1 MTEVRKPE
9 IWLGFAGIAAAST
22 VALGVLGQAV
32 AAKLGLSQA
41 GGSVWAGCLA
51 SFAGSLAGALPLAQ
65 ELAGKR
71 QPESRADAAE
81 TGRSPGSAG
90 APRSPIAAIG
100 KASLL
105 RLLVALALGLAAVVS
120 GRWDR
125 RTLLFTLAASY
136 VALLAVET
144 WWLLG
149 RLRAKQA

>member
-1 MTEVRKPE
+1 MTGAGRFE
-9 IWLGFAGIAAAST
+9 IWLGFAGVGAAAT
-22 VALGVLGQAV
+22 LALGLLGQVV
-32 AAKLGLSQA
+32 AAQLGVPEA
-41 GGSVWAGCLA
+41 GSSIWAGCLA

-65 ELAGKR
+65 EIAGK
-71 QPESRADAAE
+71 
-81 TGRSPGSAG
+81 AG
-90 APRSPIAAIG
+90 AAGSPIAAIG

-105 RLLVALALGLAAVVS
+105 RLLIALTVGLGAVLS

-149 RLRAKQA
+149 RLRAKRA